1 MQPFGLWFAGIKRK
15 RVSAIAVDT
24 FFNIK
29 FGGSMLAI
37 ERKDDILAILQK
49 EKRVL
54 VSELSQKYS
63 VTEETIRRD
72 LDKLEK
78 EGYVKKT
85 YGGAVL
91 KENTNEDIP
100 FKVREKTNTVQKQ
113 KIAKMVVSMIED
125 GESIMLDSSSTSL
138 IIAKNL
144 KQFKDLT
151 VITNSVEVL
160 IELSNNKNINVI
172 STGGILRDSAL
183 SLGGSDARRL
193 LRKYNVDKAV
203 LSCKGIHINKGITES
218 NEGEAEMKRTMR
230 ECAKETIWAI
240 DSSKFDKVSFVTF
253 NELREGDIVVTE
265 RKISDMWESFF
276 IEKNVKLLIG

>member
-1 MQPFGLWFAGIKRK
+1 
-15 RVSAIAVDT
+15 
-24 FFNIK
+24 
-29 FGGSMLAI
+29 MLAI
-37 ERKDDILAILQK
+37 ERKGEILAILQK
-49 EKRVL
+49 EKSVL
-54 VSELSQKYS
+54 VSELSQKYN

-91 KENTNEDIP
+91 KQKINEDIP
-100 FKVREKTNTVQKQ
+100 FKVREKTNTIQKQ
-113 KIAKMVVSMIED
+113 KIAKTVVSMLED

-160 IELSNNKNINVI
+160 MELSQNKNIRVI

-193 LRKYNVDKAV
+193 LRKFNVDKAI
-203 LSCKGIHINKGITES
+203 LSCKGVHLEKGITES
-218 NEGEAEMKRTMR
+218 NEGESEMKRTMR

-253 NELREGDIVVTE
+253 NEFKEGDKVVTE
-265 RKISDMWESFF
+265 KNPSAVWENFF
-276 IEKNVKLLIG
+276 TEKKVQMFLGE